1 MLPEKVKLS
10 EVKHPEEVK
19 LPQEEEEVKLPQE
32 EEEEAKHPE
41 EVNPCLHVS
50 ESQLACWGLGRGIKA
65 TEPKRLMQVVARPV
79 PLNETTA
86 NGGSEPCVEETRVG
100 TGFSEM
106 TFLVSSKAELTR
118 KLSSSLKAPLSKV
131 VAFEFGCSYEK
142 SMVNC
147 QTFMAVGERIR
158 NRTYAFRLQPHDSLN
173 AEEKAVR
180 LTFVEDCKRKEYN
193 CILKERDKEMPNE
206 KEGRDVELPKLTSST
221 DDRITACW
229 RAIERR
235 LGGVTH
241 FVASID
247 MGGKIYREV
256 TISSSTSTTVKDA
269 SFSTTIEMFKVASE
283 LGKAQKNSK
292 TTYTKRTRVLLHA
305 EVMKNLSKKAV
316 GARSDDRTQGGS
328 RRVFARLA
336 HPFWAKSMRIA
347 SQNFIDDEL
356 QRTPMR
362 QPFYLKAGKSYVTAD
377 AAGKLGTTGEKEK
390 ATPVYIETLPQ
401 RWCFP
406 WQGEIDFLTT
416 PGGLFL
422 LAFEIDDQR
431 FYLCTS
437 KDKY

>member
-1 MLPEKVKLS
+1 MSKLVLPEKVKLS

-19 LPQEEEEVKLPQE
+19 PLEEVKLPQEEEEVKLPQEEE

-65 TEPKRLMQVVARPV
+65 TEPKSTDSTIRAKRLMQVVARPV
-79 PLNETTA
+79 PVDETTA

-100 TGFSEM
+100 TGFSEV

-118 KLSSSLKAPLSKV
+118 KLSSSLKAPLSKA
-131 VAFEFGCSYEK
+131 VAFECGCSYEK

-147 QTFMAVGERIR
+147 QTFMAVGEQIR
-158 NRTYAFRLQPHDSLN
+158 NRTYAFQLQPHDSLN

-221 DDRITACW
+221 DDSITACW

-269 SFSTTIEMFKVASE
+269 SFSITIEMFKVASE

-292 TTYTKRTRVLLHA
+292 TTYTKRTRVLLHPK
-305 EVMKNLSKKAV
+305 VMKNLSKKE
-316 GARSDDRTQGGS
+316 
-328 RRVFARLA
+328 RLA
-336 HPFWAKSMRIA
+336 RDQTIARKEEVVVCLRVLPIPFGPSPCESHRRN
-347 SQNFIDDEL
+347 S
-356 QRTPMR
+356 
-362 QPFYLKAGKSYVTAD
+362 LKMSSN
-377 AAGKLGTTGEKEK
+377 L
-390 ATPVYIETLPQ
+390 LP
-401 RWCFP
+401 
-406 WQGEIDFLTT
+406 
-416 PGGLFL
+416 
-422 LAFEIDDQR
+422 
-431 FYLCTS
+431 
-437 KDKY
+437 